1 MATEATL
8 VLDID
13 SSGAVGAAKAL
24 AGLNQYAAATA
35 TMGAKLEKQWDGVT
49 GSFREQTVYIAKNEQ
64 EIRRLAS
71 AYNPVLAAQLRF
83 AEAQKD
89 VARAVQLGIIPVERQ
104 ADVLRQLQVQSQAAQ
119 GGFSAFGGSVG
130 GVTQQIQ
137 NAGYQVGDFAVQIAG
152 GQNALLA
159 LSQQLPQLLGG
170 LGAIGAV
177 AGAAT
182 AILGAVW
189 LSMGAGKSAAEK
201 LTAALDKATDATGE
215 LRRINETF
223 SLDGVVE
230 LEERYGR
237 VDAQVVRLLENQK
250 LYNELLASSQLR
262 EGLSELAKFSEAS
275 FFDFGINDALSAS
288 FKLQR
293 QLGVTKEQADLLRD
307 SFAAIGSAEDTAQKV
322 NALRTLSE
330 NFRVILTGSEKVT
343 DEQLETFNAIVKSLD
358 AAEQILA
365 VSGKIPGQFEKGA
378 AAARDMANALNSAV
392 SAAAR
397 LANSAIN
404 DLQFAE
410 IELKYRAD
418 PVARAGALAAARVE
432 SETRVDGGFDAAVI
446 ERYKYQAVQAAEALA
461 RVNVERERLDELDRK
476 AEQAANKAATAG
488 AAAQRQAVKGF
499 QSLREL
505 LEKES
510 QFQFAE
516 YEKRNAQ
523 LNAALNRN
531 LVTEQQYREYSD
543 QLKMAYFGTEY
554 EQQQVQYQ
562 LEHDALKQALDLQ
575 YITRMQYEERIA
587 AMNAGMRGRDLQHYS
602 TFFGNMANV
611 AKAGGEKASAIVKA
625 FSIAQGLTNSYLAYT
640 QVLADPSLVGRPFL
654 RTALAASTL
663 ASGLA
668 QVASMKSGGG
678 GGSARGAATSTSA
691 SAAAAEPDRSTYV
704 TLNGEPW
711 MVDLADKMMSEIF
724 KASKNGRVVVARA
737 N

>member
-35 TMGAKLEKQWDGVT
+35 TVGAKLEKQWDGVT

-71 AYNPVLAAQLRF
+71 AYNPTLAAQLRF
-83 AEAQKD
+83 AEAQKE
-89 VARAVQLGIIPVERQ
+89 VARAVQLGVIPASRQ
-104 ADVLRQLQVQSQAAQ
+104 ADVLRELQVQYAVTDTATRGWL
-119 GGFSAFGGSVG
+119 GGMSK
-130 GVTQQIQ
+130 GVHQVQ
-137 NAGYQVGDFAVQIAG
+137 NFGYQIGDFAVQVAS
-152 GQNALLA
+152 GQNAVMA

-170 LGAIGAV
+170 FGAIGAV

-189 LSMGAGKSAAEK
+189 MSMGAGRSASEK
-201 LTAALDKATDATGE
+201 LAASVDKVSGAIGEMRDLSASLSFDGLDNLA
-215 LRRINETF
+215 
-223 SLDGVVE
+223 
-230 LEERYGR
+230 ERYGR
-237 VDAQVVRLLENQK
+237 VDARVINLINNQRM
-250 LYNELLASSQLR
+250 YNEMLASAELKNSIAALSEFGTGRWYDVGISDAASAVLKLR
-262 EGLSELAKFSEAS
+262 SAFDVTKVEAEGLRDAFVAVGNARGPEAQVE
-275 FFDFGINDALSAS
+275 ALERVSS
-288 FKLQR
+288 Y
-293 QLGVTKEQADLLRD
+293 
-307 SFAAIGSAEDTAQKV
+307 
-322 NALRTLSE
+322 LSE
-330 NFRVILTGSEKVT
+330 ILSTSEEVT
-343 DEQLETFNAIVKSLD
+343 SEQLETYKGVLD
-358 AAEQILA
+358 AVDAAKQLLA
-365 VSGKIPGQFEKGA
+365 VSGRIPGQFENA
-378 AAARDMANALNSAV
+378 AASARSITDALNNAV

-397 LANSAIN
+397 LANAAIN
-404 DLQFAE
+404 DQKFAE
-410 IELKYRAD
+410 IELRYRTD
-418 PVARAGALAAARVE
+418 PVARAGALAAARVD
-432 SETRVDGGFDAAVI
+432 SEMPEGGFNAQVVAKYRAEAV
-446 ERYKYQAVQAAEALA
+446 AAAEATA
-461 RVNVERERLDELDRK
+461 RLNQERERLDELDRK
-476 AEQAANKAATAG
+476 AEQAANRGGSAG
-488 AAAQRQAVKGF
+488 ARAQAQAEKGF

-505 LEKES
+505 LERES

-523 LNAALNRN
+523 LSAALNRN

-562 LEHDALKQALDLQ
+562 LEHEALKQALDLQ
-575 YITRMQYEERIA
+575 YITRMQYEERVA
-587 AMNAGMRGRDLQHYS
+587 AMNASMRGRDLQHYS

-611 AKAGGEKASAIVKA
+611 AKAGGDKASAIVKA

-668 QVASMKSGGG
+668 QVANMKSGGG

-691 SAAAAEPDRSTYV
+691 SAAVAEPDRSTYV

-711 MVDLADKMMSEIF
+711 MVDLADKMMTEIF

>member
-35 TMGAKLEKQWDGVT
+35 TVAAKLEKQWDGVT

-71 AYNPVLAAQLRF
+71 AYNPTLAAQLRF
-83 AEAQKD
+83 AEAQKE
-89 VARAVQLGIIPVERQ
+89 VARAVQLGVIPASRQ
-104 ADVLRQLQVQSQAAQ
+104 ADVLRELQVQYAVTDNATRGWL
-119 GGFSAFGGSVG
+119 GGMSG
-130 GVTQQIQ
+130 GVHQVQ
-137 NAGYQVGDFAVQIAG
+137 NFGYQIGDFAVQVAS
-152 GQNALLA
+152 GQNAVMA

-170 LGAIGAV
+170 FGAIGAV

-189 LSMGAGKSAAEK
+189 MSMGAGKSASEK
-201 LTAALDKATDATGE
+201 LNASIDKVTGSIGEMRDLSSSLSFDGLDNLA
-215 LRRINETF
+215 
-223 SLDGVVE
+223 
-230 LEERYGR
+230 ERYGQ
-237 VDAQVVRLLENQK
+237 VDARVINLINNQRM
-250 LYNELLASSQLR
+250 YNEMLASAELKNSIAALSEFGTGRWYDVGISDAASAVLKLR
-262 EGLSELAKFSEAS
+262 SAFDVTKVEAEGLRDAFIAVGNARGPEAQVE
-275 FFDFGINDALSAS
+275 ALERVAS
-288 FKLQR
+288 Y
-293 QLGVTKEQADLLRD
+293 
-307 SFAAIGSAEDTAQKV
+307 
-322 NALRTLSE
+322 LSE
-330 NFRVILTGSEKVT
+330 ILSTSEEVT
-343 DEQLETFNAIVKSLD
+343 SEQLETYKGVLD
-358 AAEQILA
+358 AVDAAKQLLA
-365 VSGKIPGQFEKGA
+365 VSGRIPGQFENA
-378 AAARDMANALNSAV
+378 AASARSITDALNNAV

-397 LANSAIN
+397 LANAAIN
-404 DLQFAE
+404 DQKFAE
-410 IELKYRAD
+410 IELRYRTD
-418 PVARAGALAAARVE
+418 PVARAGALAAARVD
-432 SETRVDGGFDAAVI
+432 SEMPEGGFNAQVVA
-446 ERYKYQAVQAAEALA
+446 KYRAEAIAAAEATA
-461 RVNVERERLDELDRK
+461 RLNQERERLDELDRK
-476 AEQAANKAATAG
+476 AEQAANRGGSAG
-488 AAAQRQAVKGF
+488 ARAQAQAEKGF

-505 LEKES
+505 LERES

-523 LNAALNRN
+523 LTAALNRN

-562 LEHDALKQALDLQ
+562 LEHEALKQALDLQ
-575 YITRMQYEERIA
+575 YITRMQYEERVA
-587 AMNAGMRGRDLQHYS
+587 AMNASMRGRDLQHYS

-611 AKAGGEKASAIVKA
+611 AKAGGDKASAIVKA
-625 FSIAQGLTNSYLAYT
+625 FSIAQGLTNSYLAFT

-668 QVASMKSGGG
+668 QVANMKSGG

-691 SAAAAEPDRSTYV
+691 SAAVAEPDRSTYV

-711 MVDLADKMMSEIF
+711 MVDLADKMMTEIF

>member
-35 TMGAKLEKQWDGVT
+35 TVMAKLELQGRRSNGQFQSQV
-49 GSFREQTVYIAKNEQ
+49 EYVAENEQ
-64 EIRRLAS
+64 AIRRLAQ
-71 AYNPVLAAQLRF
+71 AYNPTLAAQLRF
-83 AEAQKD
+83 AEAQKE
-89 VARAVQLGIIPVERQ
+89 VARAVQLGVIPASRQ
-104 ADVLRQLQVQSQAAQ
+104 AEVLRELQVQYAVTDTATRGWL
-119 GGFSAFGGSVG
+119 GGMGN
-130 GVTQQIQ
+130 GVQQVQ
-137 NAGYQVGDFAVQIAG
+137 NFGYQIGDFAVQVAS
-152 GQNALLA
+152 GQNAIMA

-170 LGAIGAV
+170 FGAIGAV

-189 LSMGAGKSAAEK
+189 MSMGAGKSASEK
-201 LTAALDKATDATGE
+201 LTASVDKVSGAIGEMRDLSASLSFDGLDNLA
-215 LRRINETF
+215 
-223 SLDGVVE
+223 
-230 LEERYGR
+230 ERYGQ
-237 VDAQVVRLLENQK
+237 VDARVINLINNQRM
-250 LYNELLASSQLR
+250 YNEMLASA
-262 EGLSELAKFSEAS
+262 ELKNSIA
-275 FFDFGINDALSAS
+275 
-288 FKLQR
+288 
-293 QLGVTKEQADLLRD
+293 
-307 SFAAIGSAEDTAQKV
+307 
-322 NALRTLSE
+322 TLSE
-330 NFRVILTGSEKVT
+330 FGTGRWYDVGISDAASAVLKLRSAFDVTKVEAEGLRDAFVAVGNARGPEAQVEALERVASYLSEILSTSEEVT
-343 DEQLETFNAIVKSLD
+343 SEQLETYKGVLD
-358 AAEQILA
+358 AVDAAKQLLA
-365 VSGKIPGQFEKGA
+365 ISGRIPGQFENA
-378 AAARDMANALNSAV
+378 AASARSITDALNNAV

-397 LANSAIN
+397 LANAAIN
-404 DLQFAE
+404 DQKFAE
-410 IELKYRAD
+410 IELRYRTD
-418 PVARAGALAAARVE
+418 PVARAGALAAARVD
-432 SETRVDGGFDAAVI
+432 SEMPEGGFNAQVVAKYRAEAV
-446 ERYKYQAVQAAEALA
+446 AAAEATA
-461 RVNVERERLDELDRK
+461 RLNQERERLDELDRK
-476 AEQAANKAATAG
+476 AEQAAKKGATAG
-488 AAAQRQAVKGF
+488 AAAQRQAEKGF

-510 QFQFAE
+510 LFQIAE
-516 YEKRNAQ
+516 YERRNAQ
-523 LNAALNRN
+523 LTAALNRN

-575 YITRMQYEERIA
+575 YITRMQYEERVA
-587 AMNAGMRGRDLQHYS
+587 AMNASMRGRDLQHYS

-611 AKAGGEKASAIVKA
+611 AKAGGDKASAIVKA

-668 QVASMKSGGG
+668 QVANMKSGGG

-691 SAAAAEPDRSTYV
+691 SAAVAEPDRSTYV

-711 MVDLADKMMSEIF
+711 MVDLADKMMTEIF